1 VKKAPLAL
9 RLFFFIVPT
18 ETVAK
23 TQNAVAS
30 NLTSIILNHHIEN
43 TENSMKII
51 MILTEALGLFKN
63 LLNDLRGKRS
73 LVYLLI
79 LAVAVTIVSGFI
91 LYILDPNIH
100 SLFDGIWSAWVTM
113 THVGFGDVV
122 PTSFFGRLL
131 SAMLILFGLTLFSLF
146 TAILSVTLIGKNI
159 DTWGHDVR
167 QIEQEAIRIETEE
180 NQILHELARLHER
193 MEALEKQLSSVTR
206 KDS

>member
-1 VKKAPLAL
+1 
-9 RLFFFIVPT
+9 
-18 ETVAK
+18 
-23 TQNAVAS
+23 
-30 NLTSIILNHHIEN
+30 
-43 TENSMKII
+43 MKII
-51 MILTEALGLFKN
+51 MILTEALGLLKN
-63 LLNDLRGKRS
+63 LLNDLRGKQS

-79 LAVAVTIVSGFI
+79 LAVAVSIASGFI

-100 SLFDGIWSAWVTM
+100 SVFDGIWSAWVTM

-131 SAMLILFGLTLFSLF
+131 SAMLILFGLALFSLF

-167 QIEQEAIRIETEE
+167 QIEQETIRIETDE

-193 MEALEKQLSSVTR
+193 MEALEKQLSSVTG

>member
-1 VKKAPLAL
+1 
-9 RLFFFIVPT
+9 
-18 ETVAK
+18 
-23 TQNAVAS
+23 
-30 NLTSIILNHHIEN
+30 
-43 TENSMKII
+43 MKII

-79 LAVAVTIVSGFI
+79 LAVAVAIASGFI

-131 SAMLILFGLTLFSLF
+131 SATLILFGLALFSLF

-159 DTWGHDVR
+159 DTWGYDVR
-167 QIEQEAIRIETEE
+167 QIEQETSRIETEE
-180 NQILHELARLHER
+180 NRILHELARLHER
-193 MEALEKQLSSVTR
+193 MEALEKQLSSGVG
-206 KDS
+206 KVV

>member
-1 VKKAPLAL
+1 
-9 RLFFFIVPT
+9 
-18 ETVAK
+18 
-23 TQNAVAS
+23 
-30 NLTSIILNHHIEN
+30 
-43 TENSMKII
+43 MKII

-79 LAVAVTIVSGFI
+79 LAFAVSIASGFI

-100 SLFDGIWSAWVTM
+100 SVFDGIWSAWVTM

-131 SAMLILFGLTLFSLF
+131 SAMLILFGLALFSLC

-167 QIEQEAIRIETEE
+167 QIEQETIRIETEE
-180 NQILHELARLHER
+180 NQILQELARLHER